1 MDRTQLRELLAKL
14 RTQETQ
20 AMLNLAHV
28 QGQIIMAETVMAQ
41 EDKDAN
47 NRAAASIH
55 SGDSG

>member
-20 AMLNLAHV
+20 AMLNLAHI
-28 QGQIIMAETVMAQ
+28 QGQIIMAEMVMAQ

-47 NRAAASIH
+47 NGAAAGLPAS
-55 SGDSG
+55 DN